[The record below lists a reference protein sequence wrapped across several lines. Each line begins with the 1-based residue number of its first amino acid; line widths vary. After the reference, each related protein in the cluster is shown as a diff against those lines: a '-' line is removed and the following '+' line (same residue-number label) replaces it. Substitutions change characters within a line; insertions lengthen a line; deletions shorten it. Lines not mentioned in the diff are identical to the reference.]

1 MLPGHIDDPEQAV
14 VVVLGCV
21 YQLSFFFWLC
31 IDHGL
36 WLPLFAVKVRGIPW
50 DCLMWLWVDF
60 VESIRN
66 SPSSYEASRRSW
78 RAWRSAGENERAAS
92 SCRILKKSS
101 HQWWHHVFFLSLLC
115 YSKNIKGSI
124 FMVDLAQCCEAEA
137 WEKEAR
143 DQSRRC
149 RATWIAASMF
159 RFRHDSTEWFLHW
172 HGDMVRNAQ
181 LPFSEKNYPT
191 DSSFVFQVWVM
202 EGKMFHDYFC
212 LC

>member
-21 YQLSFFFWLC
+21 YQLSFFFWQC
-31 IDHGL
+31 TDHGL
-36 WLPLFAVKVRGIPW
+36 WFPLFAVKVRGIPW

-78 RAWRSAGENERAAS
+78 RAWRSAGENERTAS

-101 HQWWHHVFFLSLLC
+101 HQWWHHVFFWVCFSC
-115 YSKNIKGSI
+115 SKNIKGSI
-124 FMVDLAQCCEAEA
+124 FMVDFAQRCEAEA

-149 RATWIAASMF
+149 RATWIA
-159 RFRHDSTEWFLHW
+159 TEWFLHW
-172 HGDMVRNAQ
+172 HGDMVHNAQ
-181 LPFSEKNYPT
+181 LPFSEKKTIRRIPAWYFRYELWKAKC
-191 DSSFVFQVWVM
+191 SMIIFVFARM
-202 EGKMFHDYFC
+202 
-212 LC
+212 